1 MTAIAAESADGIA
14 NIEQVQR
21 CCQAKIVL
29 KKWSPCGSG
38 IEFLW
43 HPALYLHIT
52 KEEAPILCVL
62 GRTVEG

>member
-29 KKWSPCGSG
+29 KS
-38 IEFLW
+38 
-43 HPALYLHIT
+43 ALL
-52 KEEAPILCVL
+52 VV
-62 GRTVEG
+62 VE